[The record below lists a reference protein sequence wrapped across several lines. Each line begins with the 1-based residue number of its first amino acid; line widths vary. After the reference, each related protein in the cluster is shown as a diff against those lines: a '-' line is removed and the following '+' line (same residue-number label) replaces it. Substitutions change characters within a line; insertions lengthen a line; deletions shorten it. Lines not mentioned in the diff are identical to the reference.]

1 MFVNRSESKT
11 GNPNKNKLILYCT
24 LTDNHSRNTHYS
36 CIPHTSDHGRKSSAI
51 SDAPKNVNHEKFL
64 KLEIKAE
71 LENVTDFTP
80 SSDDFEFFFKV
91 IVGNRLMNCILTVPC
106 R

>member
-1 MFVNRSESKT
+1 
-11 GNPNKNKLILYCT
+11 
-24 LTDNHSRNTHYS
+24 
-36 CIPHTSDHGRKSSAI
+36 
-51 SDAPKNVNHEKFL
+51 L

-71 LENVTDFTP
+71 LENVTDFAP